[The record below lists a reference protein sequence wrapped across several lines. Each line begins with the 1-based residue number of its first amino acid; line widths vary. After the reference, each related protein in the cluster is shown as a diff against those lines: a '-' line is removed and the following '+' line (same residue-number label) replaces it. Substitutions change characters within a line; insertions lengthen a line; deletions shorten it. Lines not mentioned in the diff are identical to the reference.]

1 MTTTNRR
8 TPIPMPDD
16 MRSALQRVADA
27 DGRSMAYVAREAI
40 AALLDGREPGWRAG
54 REPVASSAIFIESI
68 DGRRVAVESARHMIN
83 GGPLIMWAA
92 EVFDIA
98 DREAGVLLDIAKD
111 RDCFEPVNHLSGHVR
126 RGTFHIRGRRYTI
139 IAIALPDYHES
150 VGGFGSRVTLK
161 TMGEE

>member
-1 MTTTNRR
+1 MST
-8 TPIPMPDD
+8 DK
-16 MRSALQRVADA
+16 
-27 DGRSMAYVAREAI
+27 
-40 AALLDGREPGWRAG
+40 
-54 REPVASSAIFIESI
+54 ASGCFIESI
-68 DGRRVAVESARHMIN
+68 DGRRVAVESARHLIN
-83 GGPLIMWAA
+83 CGSLIEWAA
-92 EVFDIA
+92 VVFDIA

-111 RDCFEPVNHLSGHVR
+111 RDCFEPVNHLSRHVR